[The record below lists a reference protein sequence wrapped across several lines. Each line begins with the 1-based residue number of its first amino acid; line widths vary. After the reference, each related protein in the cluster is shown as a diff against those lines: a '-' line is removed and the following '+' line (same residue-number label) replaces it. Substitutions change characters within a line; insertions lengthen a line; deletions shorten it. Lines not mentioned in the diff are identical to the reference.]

1 MEIGAT
7 GDLWRLRWGTELKT
21 FASLDPVYR
30 ALQAAGEQA
39 EALFRLETISA
50 AVGDLLRARTHDTA
64 EFLADRA
71 TIPCI
76 LANAS
81 RHQSGSDLARYGDLL
96 LQALKAY
103 CDRRS
108 IDLTVDLGT
117 PLPDFALERNWVE
130 AASEIVVVLGGET
143 AGVGWLDLFI
153 DVPADLHVLVVE
165 GFPRLREYLTQI
177 VREQLALRSGAFA
190 ITQLTPQPAKNLPAL
205 VRIGTGQAR
214 SHLARL
220 CQHVQRPGGGVTYHV
235 ESSYDRLL
243 AARAR
248 LDTVFRSTLS
258 YDNLIGAGLLVEI
271 GGDSSAKV
279 AQLRKH
285 WTGIVY
291 SEAVTAWWSGQ
302 AAAFAVTGS
311 PSRPQ

>member
-1 MEIGAT
+1 M
-7 GDLWRLRWGTELKT
+7 
-21 FASLDPVYR
+21 
-30 ALQAAGEQA
+30 
-39 EALFRLETISA
+39 
-50 AVGDLLRARTHDTA
+50 
-64 EFLADRA
+64 
-71 TIPCI
+71 
-76 LANAS
+76 
-81 RHQSGSDLARYGDLL
+81 
-96 LQALKAY
+96 
-103 CDRRS
+103 
-108 IDLTVDLGT
+108 
-117 PLPDFALERNWVE
+117 
-130 AASEIVVVLGGET
+130 
-143 AGVGWLDLFI
+143 
-153 DVPADLHVLVVE
+153 
-165 GFPRLREYLTQI
+165 
-177 VREQLALRSGAFA
+177 
-190 ITQLTPQPAKNLPAL
+190 
-205 VRIGTGQAR
+205 
-214 SHLARL
+214 
-220 CQHVQRPGGGVTYHV
+220 TYHV